1 MPKKSVIK
9 VSAVETT
16 EEFENILAAVEGLRE
31 DFVRFQRGNISAG
44 LRLRKQILD
53 IGKWSKEV
61 RSDIIG
67 KVKLLRESAS

>member
-61 RSDIIG
+61 RSDIIE